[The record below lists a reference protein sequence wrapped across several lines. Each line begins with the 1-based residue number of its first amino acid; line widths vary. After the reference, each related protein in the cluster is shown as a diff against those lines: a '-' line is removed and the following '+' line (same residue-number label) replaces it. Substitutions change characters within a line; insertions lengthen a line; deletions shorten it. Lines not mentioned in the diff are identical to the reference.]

1 MNISNYFMRALSFLN
16 NEMQGQ
22 RIGLTIICTVA
33 LLLITMDSCSL
44 YYGCDRDNDLITLSD
59 ETRQWTPY
67 SQVNE
72 VIFEN
77 ESNES
82 VVKVFEYHES
92 VEFYDRGDEC
102 APGTEEVMVTKLLGP
117 FTDTITVRLT
127 RQRVEIENANFEL
140 AFQEDTKSVYPTNNT
155 NKKYQNTLTID
166 QKVFEEVLVSR
177 CSNCTELSEI
187 VLSKNNGLVS
197 YRLNNVNWTRK

>member
-1 MNISNYFMRALSFLN
+1 MRVLGFSS

-22 RIGLTIICTVA
+22 RIGLTIICTVV
-33 LLLITMDSCSL
+33 LLLLAMDSCSL

-59 ETRQWTPY
+59 DTRQWTPY

-77 ESNES
+77 ESTES
-82 VVKVFEYHES
+82 VVKVFEHHES

-102 APGTEEVMVTKLLGP
+102 APGTEEVILTKLLGP

-127 RQRVEIENANFEL
+127 RQRVEIENTNFEL
-140 AFQEDTKSVYPTNNT
+140 SFQEDTKSVYPTNDI

-177 CSNCTELSEI
+177 CSSCSELSEI
-187 VLSKNNGLVS
+187 VFSRYNGLVS